1 LRMEFDRER
10 MFNKNITMDDIN
22 FVLADK
28 FFDQIKMVYSDF
40 NSQKLVMRIR
50 LANEYNTYGDDL
62 IGLKK
67 FQNRMLNNIVIR
79 GLPGI
84 RATTFRKDKN
94 RLELVNGKY
103 EKVEQY
109 ILDTDGSNFIEV
121 LNHPAVDGNRL
132 YSTNV
137 HDIYQQLGIEAARAA
152 LFQEI
157 SGLFEEANINY
168 RHLGLLCD
176 WMTRIGRFMSVD
188 RYGINKND
196 TGPLAKASFEETEKI
211 LLKAALFGDLDP
223 VTGVSANIMTGQ
235 PVRGG
240 TAFTQIL
247 LDEAALPRLLE
258 GLPAMPEEEEEEET
272 LDQEDIDNELY
283 EDKND
288 ACASTQLRM
297 NISMP
302 INVARHDEE
311 EIDVTILDG

>member
-1 LRMEFDRER
+1 M
-10 MFNKNITMDDIN
+10 IY
-22 FVLADK
+22 A
-28 FFDQIKMVYSDF
+28 DF

-50 LANEYNTYGDDL
+50 LDREIDNESDDYTNF
-62 IGLKK
+62 KK
-67 FQNRMLNNIVIR
+67 FQARLLMTVAVR
-79 GLPGI
+79 GVPGI
-84 RATTFRKDKN
+84 KAASFSKSESRV
-94 RLELVNGKY
+94 EIIEGKPTKISEY
-103 EKVEQY
+103 V
-109 ILDTDGSNFIEV
+109 LDTDGSNFIEV
-121 LNHPAVDGNRL
+121 MNHPAVDPTRL
-132 YSTNV
+132 YTTNV
-137 HDIYQQLGIEAARAA
+137 HDVMDVLGIEAGRNVLLTEIES
-152 LFQEI
+152 LFADA
-157 SGLFEEANINY
+157 GVNY
-168 RHLGLLCD
+168 RHLGLLID
-176 WMTRIGRFMSVD
+176 SMTRNGRLMSVD

-258 GLPAMPEEEEEEET
+258 GLPAMPKEEEEEET